1 MKLLKKLDFFYY
13 NISLTFNK
21 KGDTGYKTKIGGII
35 SLISIIISIICCIY
49 FIYRLFSR
57 KDLSVIYSTQINPF
71 INLTYSNKLPFLLRL
86 TDSNSLPYEEQ
97 DRLYYITAS
106 IWYGGSNDTSLSTSS
121 RQYSQSLKID
131 KCKLDIHF
139 DNEYKNY
146 FTNFKDL
153 ETYYCIEPRNY
164 SQTIFGLYGNT
175 FPFSYYSF
183 TVRYCLNK
191 TENDNFCYS
200 IDDIKT
206 KLKYSFLDIIFI
218 DYTIDALKQRN
229 VKNIYIRKERFE
241 LSINLFKRIW
251 LYFESIKY
259 IIDNGFILSN
269 NNIENFH
276 MYETVRSDINY
287 FDNINFIVTLTIL
300 NGIKTSI
307 YNKEYTK
314 LQDYIAIIGGIIKV
328 IHLISSFFNYYNS
341 KNSYYLKLIHD
352 FVIENKKSNNINYN
366 GNLKNNNFLTS
377 ILNKSKNDIQNSN
390 LNIIQKNDSRLIINL
405 PIKNSKIEI
414 SFLILKKSTTLRI
427 LPSFCSKKSVI
438 RLLQKYKEFINNRLN
453 IINILKKLEVIQI
466 KEVEKKNSIISN
478 LKDNIKINNFI
489 INN

>member
-1 MKLLKKLDFFYY
+1 M
-13 NISLTFNK
+13 
-21 KGDTGYKTKIGGII
+21 
-35 SLISIIISIICCIY
+35 
-49 FIYRLFSR
+49 
-57 KDLSVIYSTQINPF
+57 
-71 INLTYSNKLPFLLRL
+71 
-86 TDSNSLPYEEQ
+86 
-97 DRLYYITAS
+97 
-106 IWYGGSNDTSLSTSS
+106 
-121 RQYSQSLKID
+121 
-131 KCKLDIHF
+131 
-139 DNEYKNY
+139 
-146 FTNFKDL
+146 

-251 LYFESIKY
+251 LYFENIKY

-314 LQDYIAIIGGIIKV
+314 LQIYIAIIGGIIKV
-328 IHLISSFFNYYNS
+328 INICSSFFNYFNA

-390 LNIIQKNDSRLIINL
+390 LNIIQKNDSRFIINL